1 MLEKCPI
8 ETKIERKIGSD
19 ELQMDDCKFKQGD
32 H

>member
-8 ETKIERKIGSD
+8 ETKIESEIESD

>member
-19 ELQMDDCKFKQGD
+19 ELQMDDCKFK
-32 H
+32 